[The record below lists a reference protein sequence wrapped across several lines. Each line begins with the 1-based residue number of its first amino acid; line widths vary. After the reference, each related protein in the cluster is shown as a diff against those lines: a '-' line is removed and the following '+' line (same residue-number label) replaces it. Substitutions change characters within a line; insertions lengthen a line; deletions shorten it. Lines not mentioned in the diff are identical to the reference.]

1 MADINLPQSAGF
13 AGVALSRRDDVIP
26 AIVALTGSFP
36 VETEIE
42 TLVSQAGALPIFTLV
57 ARNDST
63 GKITVCNPAAS
74 DGTQKPI
81 GILASDV
88 AQSNADQPVSVI
100 VTGVFNPNV
109 IVFDDSTT
117 GFADVAA
124 VRKALRERAPCLFL
138 REPKTGS

>member
-1 MADINLPQSAGF
+1 MADINIPQSAGF

-26 AIVALTGSFP
+26 ALVAQTGSFP

-42 TLVSQAGALPIFTLV
+42 TLTTQAEELAIFTLV

-74 DGTQKPI
+74 NGTQKPI
-81 GILASDV
+81 GFLASNA
-88 AQSNADQPVSVI
+88 AQSDSDQSVSVI
-100 VTGVFNPNV
+100 KTGVFNPNV
-109 IVFDDSTT
+109 IVYDESTT
-117 GFADVAA
+117 GFADLAA
-124 VRKALRERAPCLFL
+124 VKAALRERAPCLFL

>member
-1 MADINLPQSAGF
+1 MADINIPQSAGF

-26 AIVALTGSFP
+26 ALVAQTGSFP

-42 TLVSQAGALPIFTLV
+42 TLVSQAGPLSIFTLV
-57 ARNDST
+57 ARNDLT
-63 GKITVCNPAAS
+63 GKITVCDPSGSNGV
-74 DGTQKPI
+74 DKPI
-81 GILASDV
+81 GILASDA

-100 VTGVFNPNV
+100 KTGVFNPNV
-109 IVFDDSTT
+109 IVFDESTT

-124 VRKALRERAPCLFL
+124 VRAALRERAPCLFL